1 VNRKL
6 INSLW
11 RCRHIDWVCQDSNGA
26 SSGILL
32 MWDKRVVEKVE
43 KAVGFHS
50 VSSKFREVSS
60 GYKWAF
66 SGVYGPNWGVD
77 RRML

>member
-1 VNRKL
+1 
-6 INSLW
+6 
-11 RCRHIDWVCQDSNGA
+11 
-26 SSGILL
+26 

-43 KAVGFHS
+43 EGVGFHL
-50 VSSKFREVSS
+50 VSCKFREVFS

-77 RRML
+77 K